1 MHKYTYFPKITH
13 NEVDG
18 GQLTDSYL
26 KDWNAAIALWHFNTV
41 KMFLIFLHICSFL
54 WEVDSC
60 CGHFQLSDPDQMLP
74 AQVLIYLKLNQKM
87 ARYLNK

>member
-1 MHKYTYFPKITH
+1 MDKYSYFPKITH

-18 GQLTDSYL
+18 VKLTDRYF
-26 KDWNAAIALWHFNTV
+26 KDWNAAIPVWHFNTV
-41 KMFLIFLHICSFL
+41 KMFLHICSFL

-60 CGHFQLSDPDQMLP
+60 CGHFQLSDPHQMLR
-74 AQVLIYLKLNQKM
+74 AQVLIHLKLNQKM